1 MISEAQ
7 DILSD
12 EGCIIVDTAENGT
25 VAIEKVRT
33 SKPGD
38 YQLILMDVQMPVM
51 DGYEATRRIRNLANK
66 ELANIPII
74 AMTANAF
81 EEDRK
86 NAIEAGMNAHIAKPV
101 NPRKMRET
109 ILGTGF
115 GDYFSQ
121 MTP

>member
-7 DILSD
+7 DILSE

-101 NPRKMRET
+101 NPRRMRET
-109 ILGTGF
+109 ILGTGL
-115 GDYFSQ
+115 GDHFSK